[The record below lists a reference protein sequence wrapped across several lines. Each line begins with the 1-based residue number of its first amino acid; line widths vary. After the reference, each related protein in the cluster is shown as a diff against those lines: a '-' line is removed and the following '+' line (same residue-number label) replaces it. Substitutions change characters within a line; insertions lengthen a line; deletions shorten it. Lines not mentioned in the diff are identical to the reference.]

1 MVDSWE
7 ILKLLADTTRVRLLG
22 LLDIEEL
29 SVAELQEVL
38 AMGQSRISSHLSLL
52 RQADLVMDRR
62 EGKRTFYTL
71 NQALSSANQD
81 LLRATFNALKES
93 KQLKEDR
100 IHLKRVLEKRMRL
113 SEQYFN
119 TVAGRLG
126 KQYCPGRSWEA
137 IGHFLFHLVPNISI
151 VDLGAGEGVLSQ
163 LLARRAQSVVCI
175 DNAQKMVDFGS
186 DLAKKNGFSN
196 LQYQLGE
203 LEAVP
208 LADESF
214 DLALMSQALHHAKQP
229 LVALKEAYRILKP
242 GARLIIIDLLE
253 HQFEQ
258 ARELYADVW
267 LGFSEN
273 KLYQMLQDVGF
284 KKVEVN
290 IVASELQAPHF
301 KTILASATRSN

>member
-7 ILKLLADTTRVRLLG
+7 ILKLLADNTRVRLLA
-22 LLDIEEL
+22 LLDQEEL

-38 AMGQSRISSHLSLL
+38 SMGQSRISSHLSLL
-52 RQADLVMDRR
+52 RQAELVMDRR

-71 NQALSSANQD
+71 NRDLSAANQH
-81 LLRATFNALKES
+81 LLQATFNALKES
-93 KQLKEDR
+93 IQLKEDR
-100 IHLKRVLEKRMRL
+100 IHLQRVLEKRMRL

-137 IGHFLFHLVPNISI
+137 IGHFLFHLVPEISI

-163 LLARRAQSVVCI
+163 LLARHAHSVVCI

-186 DLAKKNGFSN
+186 DLAQKNGFSN
-196 LQYQLGE
+196 LHYQLGE

-208 LADESF
+208 LADQSF

-229 LVALKEAYRILKP
+229 MVALKEAYRILKP

-284 KKVEVN
+284 KQVDVN
-290 IVASELQAPHF
+290 IVASEPQAPHF
-301 KTILASATRSN
+301 KTILASATRST

>member
-1 MVDSWE
+1 MDDTWE
-7 ILKLLADTTRVRLLG
+7 ILKLLADNTRVRLLG
-22 LLDIEEL
+22 LLDQEEL

-52 RQADLVMDRR
+52 RQAELAMDRR
-62 EGKRTFYTL
+62 DGKRTFYTL
-71 NQALSSANQD
+71 NNELSAANKQ
-81 LLRATFNALKES
+81 LLRATFNALKDS
-93 KQLKEDR
+93 SHLREDR
-100 IHLKRVLEKRMRL
+100 INLKRVLEKRMRL

-119 TVAGRLG
+119 SVAGRLG

-137 IGHFLFHLVPNISI
+137 IGHFLFHLVPDIRI

-163 LLARRAQSVVCI
+163 LLARRAKSVVCI
-175 DNAQKMVDFGS
+175 DNAAKMVDFGS
-186 DLAKKNGFSN
+186 ELAQKNGFSN
-196 LQYQLGE
+196 LHYQLGE

-208 LADESF
+208 LSDSSF
-214 DLALMSQALHHAKQP
+214 DLALMSQALHHAKRP

-242 GARLIIIDLLE
+242 GGRLIIIDLLE

-284 KKVEVN
+284 KKVDVN
-290 IVASELQAPHF
+290 IVASEPQPPYF
-301 KTILASATRSN
+301 KTILASASRAI